1 MANVCFLWSLQTGQ
15 TSEVARDLLMGRGLR
30 YSKSSSLFGQN
41 CHGIFIV
48 SEDMAM
54 DQVMGQVGR
63 GLEMPN
69 ANAHIKQTKY

>member
-15 TSEVARDLLMGRGLR
+15 TSEVARDLLMARGLR
-30 YSKSSSLFGQN
+30 YNKSSSLFGQT

-69 ANAHIKQTKY
+69 ANAHITQTK